1 MKRFY
6 FTLVTVFST
15 LPSVAFAQGEA
26 DFTYQKVV
34 RILFGLVDFLIRIG
48 MVLAVIAIIWYGIQV
63 MTAGGNAEK
72 YRDAKQSVIWA
83 VIGTAIIFGAGALIN
98 TIESIIIKQS
108 LVG

>member
-1 MKRFY
+1 MKRVY
-6 FTLVTVFST
+6 FTLVTVLST

-34 RILFGLVDFLIRIG
+34 RILFGLANFAFDIAML
-48 MVLAVIAIIWYGIQV
+48 LAVIAIIWYGIQL

-72 YRDAKQSVIWA
+72 YRDAKQAVIWA
-83 VIGTAIIFGAGALIN
+83 VVGAAVIFGVSTMIS